1 MSLHQ
6 RLKDETNEI
15 HKWAEA
21 QLDLEIRLTS
31 KEKFLN
37 FLYLQERLFRTVE
50 HTLKKTWGQH
60 PFYTER
66 NGFED
71 RHLAMSKDLEALAE
85 GFLFQDQLESRG
97 DFIKDESLPNSL
109 EELHGFLYVI
119 EGSTMGGQI
128 IGRRAAERL
137 GIAKENLSAFFMFDM
152 ERWRWI
158 LKLVNDSSDYQA
170 LKAGAL
176 KAFQLFG
183 DYYRKN

>member
-1 MSLHQ
+1 
-6 RLKDETNEI
+6 
-15 HKWAEA
+15 
-21 QLDLEIRLTS
+21 
-31 KEKFLN
+31 
-37 FLYLQERLFRTVE
+37 
-50 HTLKKTWGQH
+50 
-60 PFYTER
+60 
-66 NGFED
+66 
-71 RHLAMSKDLEALAE
+71 
-85 GFLFQDQLESRG
+85 
-97 DFIKDESLPNSL
+97 
-109 EELHGFLYVI
+109 
-119 EGSTMGGQI
+119 MGGQI